1 MECSLYDRCSHA
13 GQSSECIENYVDCI
27 IFEKFME
34 RKVYK
39 GCMRMYSMVD
49 TGIRVDDEII
59 SHLERRKLIP
69 RESYKSVLKRLL
81 GITIKKEVSKN
92 DKM

>member
-1 MECSLYDRCSHA
+1 
-13 GQSSECIENYVDCI
+13 
-27 IFEKFME
+27 
-34 RKVYK
+34 
-39 GCMRMYSMVD
+39 MRMYSMVD